1 MLSDTLALMLAERV
15 SLGVDELDFVRGLVK
30 VFSAVLV
37 TVDPCEMVA
46 EHVAVAFLF
55 VSVVSFVSVNV
66 NVFDAFAESE
76 GVAALVS

>member
-30 VFSAVLV
+30 VFSAVFV

-46 EHVAVAFLF
+46 ENVDVAFLF